1 MSTYVALLRGINV
14 GGRNLVAMAQLRELF
29 ADMGY
34 QDVQTYIQSGNV
46 IFTSGKKPQ
55 SEEIEAAIEGRFGV
69 VSTTVLRTPSE
80 LKTTMARNPFDQVE
94 SAELHVGF
102 MARRPPKSALL
113 SLDSHRFLP
122 DHFTVV
128 GREVYLHIPGG
139 MARTKVPGYV
149 NRQLAVPITLRNWN
163 SLTKLVELSGT

>member
-102 MARRPPKSALL
+102 MARRPPK
-113 SLDSHRFLP
+113 
-122 DHFTVV
+122 
-128 GREVYLHIPGG
+128 
-139 MARTKVPGYV
+139 
-149 NRQLAVPITLRNWN
+149 
-163 SLTKLVELSGT
+163 